1 MPRISLAQ
9 IPTLPAK
16 SAAERAL
23 AQIRYL
29 ICHASGVL
37 HDDSQLLAL
46 QHRCERRMRALG
58 IATLPE
64 YQSFL
69 TNNPAGN
76 AELLGLIHEIALG
89 QSGRSKQPRRHV
101 NAPVTTPTVQTT
113 SRGKE

>member
-9 IPTLPAK
+9 TPTLPAK
-16 SAAERAL
+16 SAGKRAL

-29 ICHASGVL
+29 ICQASGIL

-64 YQSFL
+64 YHSFL
-69 TNNPAGN
+69 TANPSGN

-89 QSGRSKQPRRHV
+89 QSGAGKHVGHQV
-101 NAPVTTPTVQTT
+101 NASVEKPSSHAT

>member
-9 IPTLPAK
+9 IPSLPAK

-23 AQIRYL
+23 TQIRYL
-29 ICHASGVL
+29 ICQASGVL

-46 QHRCERRMRALG
+46 QYRCERRMRALG
-58 IATLPE
+58 IAASPE
-64 YQSFL
+64 YHSFL

-89 QSGRSKQPRRHV
+89 QSGPRKRPRRHA
-101 NAPVTTPTVQTT
+101 NASATTPTVQTT